1 MVKYEY
7 GVQCVCISKSQTCG
21 QPCTVM
27 GMAAWCWGR
36 DTLMGTAGVRVWTVG
51 AGGSTDTTC
60 CSPSTA
66 GAQPELVIN
75 YILSCWFFFLNHTD
89 VIRNSLQV
97 WIYEKW
103 VLCYPA
109 LSRMTMIYLH
119 HPLCS
124 GALWGCPGCCWHQ
137 VALQLQ
143 PRPHRFCIRSS
154 HQLLKRLKT
163 HRLLLLALE
172 WFHGQTSQWPAQRS
186 GFKSKRTQMQRR
198 PLLFFEFVLKM

>member
-7 GVQCVCISKSQTCG
+7 EVQCVCISKSQTCG

-51 AGGSTDTTC
+51 AGGSTDTSC

-75 YILSCWFFFLNHTD
+75 YILSCCF
-89 VIRNSLQV
+89 
-97 WIYEKW
+97 
-103 VLCYPA
+103 LCYPA

-143 PRPHRFCIRSS
+143 PRPHQFCIRSS

-198 PLLFFEFVLKM
+198 PLLLFEFVLKM